1 MPHTQFLRRNAPGR
15 PAVSPTGVVS
25 RAGEDGI
32 TLIPIGAAAKAQGVR
47 PQTLS
52 RRAKRG
58 QLEGAVLVASR
69 WYVPSDLGLPPAV
82 SATAQGPQTDPDLLA
97 PTAPPA

>member
-1 MPHTQFLRRNAPGR
+1 LPHTQFTRRKAPG
-15 PAVSPTGVVS
+15 PAAASPTGVVS

-82 SATAQGPQTDPDLLA
+82 CTTTQGPRTDPDLLA
-97 PTAPPA
+97 PPA

>member
-15 PAVSPTGVVS
+15 PAASPTGVS

-82 SATAQGPQTDPDLLA
+82 CTTTQRPRTDPDLLA
-97 PTAPPA
+97 PPAPAQ